1 MRWMSRLFLLSALAY
16 LLLGLLLQAAQLTDL
31 WLGLNPLAYTA
42 TNIVLQV
49 LLVGWLTQAAIG
61 LTYRV
66 VITRP
71 RAGAVAWACLN
82 LGLIAAL
89 VGQPLLVLTGGGP
102 TGALVMAAG
111 LLQVA
116 GGTAFAVD
124 LLAALRGAGK
134 TPNDDGTRTALSH
147 RGADTTPQ

>member
-16 LLLGLLLQAAQLTDL
+16 LLLGLLLQAVQLTDL
-31 WLGLNPLAYTA
+31 WLGLNPLAYTVM
-42 TNIVLQV
+42 NMVLQV

-71 RAGAVAWACLN
+71 RAGTVAWGCLN

-89 VGQPLLVLTGGGP
+89 VGQPLLMLTGGGP
-102 TGALVMAAG
+102 TGELVMAAG

-124 LLAALRGAGK
+124 LLAALRGTGK
-134 TPNDDGTRTALSH
+134 TLNDDGT
-147 RGADTTPQ
+147 